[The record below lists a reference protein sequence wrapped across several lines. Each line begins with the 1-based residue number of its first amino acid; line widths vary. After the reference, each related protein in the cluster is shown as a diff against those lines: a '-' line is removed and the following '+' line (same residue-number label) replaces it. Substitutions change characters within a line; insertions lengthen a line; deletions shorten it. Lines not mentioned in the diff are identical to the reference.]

1 MKRRILYEDEEER
14 DEIWINYCG
23 MPICFGIK
31 EFAIIT
37 GLRCHHAVQ
46 PLPIVKPK
54 NTTNKTKK
62 VKGKEKIADDDDLVD
77 IVGKSYRSTNLLTD
91 LESKTLSSK
100 HKESLRLVWFVHAI
114 LWAKDTK
121 QVIPTSLLKLS
132 QDREEFNNYP
142 WGHES
147 YNLTV
152 KYLLQQLAPKTIN
165 LL

>member
-1 MKRRILYEDEEER
+1 
-14 DEIWINYCG
+14 

-152 KYLLQQLAPKTIN
+152 KYLLQKLAPKTIN